1 MPTTEAAARRDIEK
15 AANRVVPMLRK
26 SLGAQLGIKKTPALS
41 FSYDE
46 GQDALDRVEELLD
59 EISRESGAPPK

>member
-1 MPTTEAAARRDIEK
+1 
-15 AANRVVPMLRK
+15 MLRK
-26 SLGAQLGIKKTPALS
+26 SLGAQLGIKKTPTLS
-41 FSYDE
+41 FAYDE